1 MKKII
6 LLFYLISTVI
16 LVQAQTVWSIGEK
29 DNSAAEFALAPDK
42 YADFLKNDFGWEDR
56 YYIIGL
62 SKPEKDFLHSPG
74 TSDVWA
80 GSLSM
85 AGLRT
90 QEINILFRMKKQAS
104 AEITS

>member
-62 SKPEKDFLHSPG
+62 SKPEKDFPTFSG
-74 TSDVWA
+74 N
-80 GSLSM
+80 
-85 AGLRT
+85 LRRLGRFAQYGRIAHT
-90 QEINILFRMKKQAS
+90 GDKYPFRMKKQAS